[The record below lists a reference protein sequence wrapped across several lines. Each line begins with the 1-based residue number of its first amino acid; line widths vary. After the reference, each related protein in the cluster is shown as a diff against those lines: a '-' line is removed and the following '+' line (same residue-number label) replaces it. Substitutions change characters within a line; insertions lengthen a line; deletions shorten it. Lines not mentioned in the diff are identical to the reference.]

1 MIPKVVQKLFCGSPY
16 CLLLKCTKYVSFDAM
31 YKYIFDLNLKKICI
45 SIILLINYSVLGVRN

>member
-31 YKYIFDLNLKKICI
+31 YKYIFDLNFKK
-45 SIILLINYSVLGVRN
+45 YV